1 MAHGMQQFDWMVSV
15 KERPWHGIGTVV
27 EDAPDSLE
35 AIKMAKLDWS
45 VEQEEV
51 KTESGILIPE
61 TFANIR
67 RDTNEV
73 LGVVKSQYKILQ
85 NTEAFDFVDEVV
97 KNSQGVECRYETAGS
112 LFNGRKIY
120 LLVKLPNVKICGD
133 DVENYLF
140 FMNSHDG
147 STALTAGI
155 TSVRV
160 VCNNTLQFALKSAPR
175 MWKIRHTSTLKG
187 RVKEAIHSLELADNH
202 VDEMATIA
210 EKMAMTK
217 IKEEDF
223 IRKFFETKELKTIAE
238 SEISRA
244 KLLERLDAI
253 HENTDDLGNM
263 KNTAWGWYN
272 VVSDYVSNRVYERTG
287 ETHEDRKLNKF
298 FVGEKMLKAA
308 FDVLKVA

>member
-1 MAHGMQQFDWMVSV
+1 
-15 KERPWHGIGTVV
+15 
-27 EDAPDSLE
+27 
-35 AIKMAKLDWS
+35 MAKLDWS
-45 VEQEEV
+45 VEQEAV
-51 KTESGILIPE
+51 KTESGIIIPE

-97 KNSQGVECRYETAGS
+97 KNSQGVECKYETAGS

-202 VDEMATIA
+202 VDEMVTIA

-223 IRKFFETKELKTIAE
+223 IRKFFATKELKTIAE
-238 SEISRA
+238 SEISRT

-298 FVGEKMLKAA
+298 FVGEKMLKTA